1 MASFM
6 GSLFGRS
13 PIRPMQRHMQAAVS
27 CAKQVLPLFEDMAA
41 GRVEALSGRR
51 REIDRLEHEADTIK
65 NEIRSNLPRRLFMAV
80 ERRDMLEILDFQ
92 DSIADVAQDIAGLAD
107 QRSMAIPEALAEP
120 LLELVRRV
128 LSACESAQRV
138 IDELDELVE
147 TGFGD
152 REVARVDQMIDEL
165 SRIES
170 DTDELA
176 ERAQR
181 RLFGMEQELG
191 VGAVFWYQ
199 MINWVADLADYA
211 ERVGNRLRLLIAR

>member
-1 MASFM
+1 M

-13 PIRPMQRHMQAAVS
+13 PVRPMQQHMQAAIA
-27 CAKQVLPLFEDMAA
+27 CARQVLPLFEGMVA
-41 GRVEALSGRR
+41 GRSEELATRR
-51 REIDRLEHEADTIK
+51 QEIDRLEHEADGIK
-65 NEIRSNLPRRLFMAV
+65 NEIRSHLPKRLFMAI
-80 ERRDMLEILDFQ
+80 ERRDMLEILDYQ

-107 QRSMAIPEALAEP
+107 QRSMTVPGELAEP
-120 LLELVRRV
+120 LLDLVRRV
-128 LSACESAQRV
+128 LAACEQAGNV
-138 IDELDELVE
+138 INKLDELVE

-152 REVARVDQMIDEL
+152 REVARVEAMIDEL

-176 ERAQR
+176 ERVQR
-181 RLFGMEQELG
+181 RLFAMEAELG

-211 ERVGNRLRLLIAR
+211 ERIGNRLRLLIAR